1 ERLFSEIRNLPDDG
15 SKQQEGQEKCEHSP
29 QPKEHSVDCDW
40 PRMAGPVQQQG
51 VAHTY
56 RHAHEYVRGRRFK
69 YYALVFHPWSSENR
83 AVYTNI
89 SYPQAFAMRYSASG
103 IGTDLVPVLFFPQRL
118 QIPSQLLFAG
128 IVARLVK
135 FCSGQLVRQVFH
147 IRKITLIVVSIA
159 VIRAITQVLH
169 QFGRRVS

>member
-1 ERLFSEIRNLPDDG
+1 LQAFCKIAQFATYGVACYGVSGLRHGARIVAHYYEERLFSEIRNLPDDG

-29 QPKEHSVDCDW
+29 QPKEHSVDCDR

-89 SYPQAFAMRYSASG
+89 S
-103 IGTDLVPVLFFPQRL
+103 
-118 QIPSQLLFAG
+118 
-128 IVARLVK
+128 
-135 FCSGQLVRQVFH
+135 
-147 IRKITLIVVSIA
+147 
-159 VIRAITQVLH
+159 
-169 QFGRRVS
+169 